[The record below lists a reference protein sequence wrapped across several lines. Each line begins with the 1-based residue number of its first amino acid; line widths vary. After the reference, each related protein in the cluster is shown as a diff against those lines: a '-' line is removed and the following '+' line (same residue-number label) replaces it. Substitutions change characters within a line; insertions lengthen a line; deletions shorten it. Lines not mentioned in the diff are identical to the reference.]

1 MYSTPHMEVVPL
13 YKHISV
19 LTAAILALYVSL
31 STAAEI
37 KMGGGGASVA
47 TVFNPVKTA
56 FEKATGNNLI
66 ILQSTPKDGLKQ
78 LWSGQLEVA
87 VTAVGLDGMI
97 AGAAKDGVTVD
108 KAALQIVEIGTN
120 KTVVLLHPS
129 NPVTNLTKMQLK
141 SLFTGK
147 ITNWKDVGG
156 KDAPVIVVWGKNSPG
171 QNALF
176 TKIILDDEKITVE
189 NLEATDYKSIK
200 DAVSTNPEAIGIDPL
215 GMVDD
220 SVKGIKPSPEANSP
234 ILLITKGAPSAPIK
248 KLIEFIKTEGKKYI
262 KE

>member
-1 MYSTPHMEVVPL
+1 MFKRIT
-13 YKHISV
+13 V
-19 LTAAILALYVSL
+19 LTTATIALSVSL
-31 STAAEI
+31 ATATEI
-37 KMGGGGASVA
+37 KLGGGGASVA
-47 TVFNPVKTA
+47 TLFSPVKAA
-56 FEKATGNNLI
+56 FEKSTGNNLI

-108 KAALQIVEIGTN
+108 KSALQVAEIGTN

-129 NPVTNLTKMQLK
+129 NPITSLTKDQMK
-141 SLFTGK
+141 GLFTGK

-176 TKIILDDEKITVE
+176 TKVILDGEKITAE
-189 NLEATDYKSIK
+189 NLETTDYKGIK
-200 DAVSTNPEAIGIDPL
+200 DAVATNPEAIGIDPL

-220 SVKGIKPSPEANSP
+220 SVKAIKPSPEANSP
-234 ILLITKGAPSAPIK
+234 ILLITKGAPSASVK
-248 KLIEFIKTEGKKYI
+248 KLIDFIKTEGKKYI

>member
-1 MYSTPHMEVVPL
+1 MF
-13 YKHISV
+13 KRISV
-19 LTAAILALYVSL
+19 LTAATLAISVSL
-31 STAAEI
+31 ATAAEI
-37 KMGGGGASVA
+37 KLGGGGASVA
-47 TVFNPVKTA
+47 TVFAPVKA
-56 FEKATGNNLI
+56 PFEKATGNNLI

-78 LWSGQLEVA
+78 LWKGDLEVA

-97 AGAAKDGVTVD
+97 AGAVKDGVNVD
-108 KAALQIVEIGTN
+108 KAALRTVEIGTN

-129 NPVTNLTKMQLK
+129 NPVATLTKEQMK
-141 SLFTGK
+141 GLFTGK

-156 KDAPVIVVWGKNSPG
+156 KDAPVLVVWGKNSPG

-176 TKIILDDEKITVE
+176 TKIILDGEKIIAE
-189 NLEATDYKSIK
+189 NLETTDYKGIK
-200 DAVSTNPEAIGIDPL
+200 DTVSTNPEAIGIDPL

-234 ILLITKGAPSAPIK
+234 ILLITKGAPTVAVK
-248 KLIEFIKTEGKKYI
+248 QLIDFIRAEGKKYI

>member
-1 MYSTPHMEVVPL
+1 MYKRITVM
-13 YKHISV
+13 
-19 LTAAILALYVSL
+19 TAATLALSVSL
-31 STAAEI
+31 ATAAEI
-37 KMGGGGASVA
+37 KLGGGGASIA
-47 TVFNPVKTA
+47 TVFNPVKA
-56 FEKATGNNLI
+56 PFEKATGNNLI

-78 LWSGQLEVA
+78 LWKGDLEVA

-97 AGAAKDGVTVD
+97 AGADKDGVKVD
-108 KAALQIVEIGTN
+108 KAALQTLEIGTN

-129 NPVTNLTKMQLK
+129 NPVTTLTKEQMK
-141 SLFTGK
+141 GLFTGK

-156 KDAPVIVVWGKNSPG
+156 KDAPVLVVWGKNSPG

-176 TKIILDDEKITVE
+176 TKVILDGEKIVAE
-189 NLEATDYKSIK
+189 NLETTDYKGIK
-200 DAVSTNPEAIGIDPL
+200 DTVATNPEAIGIDPL

-234 ILLITKGAPSAPIK
+234 ILLITKGAPSAPVK
-248 KLIEFIKTEGKKYI
+248 QLIDFIKSDGKKYI

>member
-1 MYSTPHMEVVPL
+1 MF
-13 YKHISV
+13 KRISV
-19 LTAAILALYVSL
+19 LSAATLVLSVSL
-31 STAAEI
+31 ATAAEI
-37 KMGGGGASVA
+37 KLGGGGASVA
-47 TVFNPVKTA
+47 TIFTPVKA
-56 FEKATGNNLI
+56 PFEKATGNNLI

-97 AGAAKDGVTVD
+97 AGAEKDGVKVD
-108 KAALQIVEIGTN
+108 KAALQTVEIGTN

-129 NPVTNLTKMQLK
+129 NPVASLSKDQMK
-141 SLFTGK
+141 GLFTGK

-156 KDAPVIVVWGKNSPG
+156 KDAPVLVVWGKNSPG

-176 TKIILDDEKITVE
+176 TKVILDGEKIVAE
-189 NLEATDYKSIK
+189 NLETTDYKGIK
-200 DAVSTNPEAIGIDPL
+200 DTVATNPEAIGIDPL

-234 ILLITKGAPSAPIK
+234 ILLITKGAPSAPVK
-248 KLIEFIKTEGKKYI
+248 QLITFIKTEGKKYI